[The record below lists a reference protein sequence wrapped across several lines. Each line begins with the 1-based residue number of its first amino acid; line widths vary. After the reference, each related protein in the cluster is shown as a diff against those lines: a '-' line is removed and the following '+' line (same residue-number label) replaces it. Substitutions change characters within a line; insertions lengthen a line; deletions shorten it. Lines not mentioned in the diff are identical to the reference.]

1 MQDNGFNP
9 ASISALWGVL
19 VPFSDYAF
27 NKAHTAAYGLVSY
40 WTAYLKANYP
50 TEYMAALLT
59 SVKDDKDKMAIY
71 LGECRRMGIKV
82 LPPDVNESEMNFTP
96 VGTDIR
102 FGLSAV
108 RNVGANVVALMSRER
123 EVQGKATSFHDF
135 LDKAPLQACNK
146 RLIESLIKAGAF
158 DSLNHPRRAL
168 MEIFE
173 TAVDQVI
180 DIKRNEANGQDDL
193 FGAFGAFGGGSD
205 SAPTMEQ
212 QVPEIPDW
220 DKATKLAFER
230 EMLGLYVSDHP
241 LQGLEHVLAAEREIS
256 IGDLVAEDGPRD
268 VSIAIAGMI
277 TSIVRKTTKSGDYMA
292 ILSVEDLEAGL
303 EVVLFPKEYALVSTV
318 LATDT
323 VVRIRGRVRA
333 REDSVT
339 MQAQEVTIPDV
350 DRGPGRPV
358 VISLPATRCTAP
370 VVAELRQVLRSHP
383 GMTEVQLRLRANDKT
398 SLWRIDQRLRVTP
411 SPPLMADLKA
421 LLGPSC
427 LSV

>member
-1 MQDNGFNP
+1 
-9 ASISALWGVL
+9 
-19 VPFSDYAF
+19 
-27 NKAHTAAYGLVSY
+27 
-40 WTAYLKANYP
+40 
-50 TEYMAALLT
+50 MA
-59 SVKDDKDKMAIY
+59 VY
-71 LGECRRMGIKV
+71 LGECRRMGSRV

-96 VGTDIR
+96 VGADIR

-108 RNVGANVVALMSRER
+108 RNVGANVVGLMSAERER
-123 EVQGKATSFHDF
+123 HGKATSFHDF

-158 DSLNHPRRAL
+158 DSLGHPRRAL

-180 DIKRNEANGQDDL
+180 DVKRNEANGQDDL
-193 FGAFGAFGGGSD
+193 FGAFVDDSD
-205 SAPTMEQ
+205 PAGPAQQ
-212 QVPEIPDW
+212 QVPDLPDW

-241 LQGLEHVLAAEREIS
+241 LQGLEHILAAEREIS
-256 IGDLVAEDGPRD
+256 IGALVAEDGPRD
-268 VSIAIAGMI
+268 VSTAIAGMI
-277 TSIVRKTTKSGDYMA
+277 TSIVRKTTKNGDYMA
-292 ILSVEDLEAGL
+292 ILSVEDLEAGV

-339 MQAQEVTIPDV
+339 MQAQEVTIPEV

-383 GMTEVQLRLRANDKT
+383 GLTEVQLRLRTNDKT
-398 SLWRIDQRLRVTP
+398 SLWRIDNRLRVTP

-427 LSV
+427 LNA